1 MAREQWQSQFGFLL
15 AAVGSAI
22 GLGNIWRFSYLA
34 YEHGGGAFLLPYVV
48 ALLTAGIPLL
58 ILEYAVGHE
67 RVGSAPLAYA
77 KISRRWEWLG
87 WWAVTF
93 VMFGIVLYY
102 TVIISWCLNF
112 FVFSFDLEWGDDPN
126 TFFFKDF
133 LELSESPGQSGEVR
147 TPILVGL
154 VVIWA
159 LIWLVVFRGVRK
171 GIELANKIMM
181 PLLLVLTAV
190 LVAWSVT
197 LEGAGEGL
205 RAYVT
210 PDFSQLSKPQVWI
223 DAYSQIF
230 FTLSL
235 AFGIMIAY
243 ASYLPAKA
251 DITGTAVLTAVI
263 NSGYSLFAGIAVFAV
278 LGFMA
283 QSTGTPMDEVV
294 KQSIGLAFVAYPKAI
309 SLMPGGNFFG
319 AVFFL
324 CLVVAGLSSAV
335 SIVEAFVSA
344 MVDKFGMRRQT
355 LVTVVCVVGFLGSIA
370 FATQGGLFWLDIVDH
385 FVTHYGLVL
394 VGIFEALI
402 VGWLFGTEKLRR
414 HINRISSIRLGPW
427 WDFLIKVFVPAVLA
441 VILLGDL
448 VSELREPYGGYSW
461 ASVILIGRDWLLVT
475 LAVGFVLACQPWRT
489 REHEQGGRSEGH
501 EGA

>member
-1 MAREQWQSQFGFLL
+1 
-15 AAVGSAI
+15 
-22 GLGNIWRFSYLA
+22 
-34 YEHGGGAFLLPYVV
+34 
-48 ALLTAGIPLL
+48 
-58 ILEYAVGHE
+58 
-67 RVGSAPLAYA
+67 VGSAPLAYA

-112 FVFSFDLEWGDDPN
+112 FVLSFDLEWGDDPN
-126 TFFFKDF
+126 TFFFQDF
-133 LELSESPGQSGEVR
+133 LELSESPGQPGEVR

-154 VVIWA
+154 VAIWS

-171 GIELANKIMM
+171 GIELANKVLM
-181 PLLLVLTAV
+181 PLLLILTAV

-205 RAYVT
+205 KAYVT
-210 PDFSQLSKPQVWI
+210 PDFSRLSDPQVWI

-251 DITGTAVLTAVI
+251 DITGAAVLTAVL

-283 QSTGTPMDEVV
+283 QSTGVPMGEVV
-294 KQSIGLAFVAYPKAI
+294 TQSIGLAFVAYPKAI

-355 LVTVVCVVGFLGSIA
+355 LVTVVSVLGFLGSIA

-402 VGWLFGTEKLRR
+402 VGWLFGTQKLRR
-414 HINRISSIRLGPW
+414 HINRISSIKLGPW
-427 WDFLIKVFVPAVLA
+427 WDFLIKVFVPGVLA
-441 VILLGDL
+441 VILLGDI

-461 ASVILIGRDWLLVT
+461 ASIILIGRDWLLVT
-475 LAVGFVLACQPWRT
+475 LAAGFVLACQPWRT
-489 REHEQGGRSEGH
+489 REHEEGGRSEAH
-501 EGA
+501 EGS